1 MEDSEK
7 MLEVAEPTD
16 GAVEETSGVAEETT
30 ETNSETLEFTDSN
43 NEQDNTSKNEEV
55 AEQAEEKSEQKV
67 TKPQTEE
74 ENAKYAQAR
83 RKAEAEFKK
92 KEEEAYKRGKF
103 EAFKGKINPYTNTE
117 ITDENDFEVYEEMC
131 EIARKGGDP
140 VADFIQYTTDKKREE
155 KKALEEKEKI
165 NEEAKKDIEE
175 FTIKYPNV
183 DLTELLSDEDFKDY
197 IDGKRKPLVQLYEN
211 YKKLENKFR
220 NNGIDIAKKTIANSN
235 ATPGSLN
242 GGGEQVVDYA
252 NMSDAEFERILNGV
266 KNGEIR

>member
-7 MLEVAEPTD
+7 KLEVAEPTD
-16 GAVEETSGVAEETT
+16 GVVEETTSVAEETT
-30 ETNSETLEFTDSN
+30 ETNSEPLEFTDSN
-43 NEQDNTSKNEEV
+43 NQE
-55 AEQAEEKSEQKV
+55 
-67 TKPQTEE
+67 QTEE
-74 ENAKYAQAR
+74 ETKTVTEKVEESKEKDVTVQSKEENSKYAQAR
-83 RKAEAEFKK
+83 RKAELEFKK
-92 KEEEAYKRGKF
+92 KEEAAYKRGKF
-103 EAFKGKINPYTNTE
+103 EAFKGKVNPYTSTE

-131 EIARKGGDP
+131 EIAKKGRDP
-140 VADFIQYTTDKKREE
+140 VADFIQYTTDKRREE

-175 FTIKYPNV
+175 FTEKYP
-183 DLTELLSDEDFKDY
+183 DLNLSELLNDEDFKDY

-220 NNGIDIAKKTIANSN
+220 NNGIEIAKKTIANN
-235 ATPGSLN
+235 DATPGSLN
-242 GGGEQVVDYA
+242 GGGEQTIDYA